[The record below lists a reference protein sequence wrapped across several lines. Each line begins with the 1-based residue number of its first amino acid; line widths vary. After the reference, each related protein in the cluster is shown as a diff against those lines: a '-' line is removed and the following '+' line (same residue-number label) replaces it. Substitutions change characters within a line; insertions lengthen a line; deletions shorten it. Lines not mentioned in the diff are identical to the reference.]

1 MTEKT
6 GAAMNR
12 KITVREI
19 AEHCGVSM
27 ATVSRAINGNSYVSP
42 ELRKKIREYLEDIG
56 WEPRNLPG
64 KRQNELEPEV
74 VVIASLE
81 LLDHLESARELKL
94 LVNELYHAG
103 FQPVL
108 RLGHR
113 SESLRSCLET
123 RPELVVLNGFSDRLY
138 EDVKRLQEAGIRVVG
153 LGEAH
158 ACPCPLVMSDHRSAG
173 REAAETLR
181 KRGARRIALFAMM
194 GAQAHPEELEK
205 IYSRSAKIIRGIR
218 EVFPAFDPAADAVS
232 DCFGDLTEFK
242 RMLASGL
249 YDGWVLG
256 DSRRLE
262 EMIAQAGEFQVM
274 ESRVVLLQ
282 VHALTPVPSI
292 CLKVLAE
299 NELGRIRTLLELIQ
313 RPAGDPARSVVVP
326 YLGTRGGR
334 RRAKVG
340 AGSGRGGVE
349 F

>member
-1 MTEKT
+1 
-6 GAAMNR
+6 MNR

-64 KRQNELEPEV
+64 TRQNGLEPEV
-74 VVIASLE
+74 AVIASLE
-81 LLDHLESARELKL
+81 LLDHPESARELKL
-94 LVNELYHAG
+94 LVSELYLAG
-103 FQPVL
+103 FRPVL

-113 SESLRSCLET
+113 SESLRRCLET
-123 RPELVVLNGFSDRLY
+123 RPDLVVLNGFSDRLY
-138 EDVKRLQEAGIRVVG
+138 EDVKRLQETGVRVVG

-158 ACPCPLVMSDHRSAG
+158 AAPCPLVMSDHFAAG

-181 KRGARRIALFAMM
+181 KHGARRIALFAMM
-194 GAQAHPEELEK
+194 GAQPHPEDLKK

-218 EVFPAFDPAADAVS
+218 EVFPEFDPAADAVS

-242 RMLASGL
+242 RMFSSRC

-256 DSRRLE
+256 DARRLE
-262 EMIAQAGEFQVM
+262 EMVAQAGEFQVM

-282 VHALTPVPSI
+282 THALSPVPSI

-299 NELGRIRTLLELIQ
+299 NELARIRKLLELIQ
-313 RPAGDPARSVVVP
+313 RPAGNAERSVYVP
-326 YLGTRGGR
+326 YLGTRCGR
-334 RRAKVG
+334 KQQK
-340 AGSGRGGVE
+340 SE
-349 F
+349 EEKQK

>member
-56 WEPRNLPG
+56 WVPRNLPG
-64 KRQNELEPEV
+64 TRQNGLEPEV
-74 VVIASLE
+74 AVIASLE
-81 LLDHLESARELKL
+81 LLDHPESARELKL
-94 LVNELYHAG
+94 LVSELYLAG
-103 FQPVL
+103 FRPVL

-194 GAQAHPEELEK
+194 GAQPHPEDLGK

-262 EMIAQAGEFQVM
+262 EMIAQVGEFQVM

>member
-1 MTEKT
+1 
-6 GAAMNR
+6 
-12 KITVREI
+12 
-19 AEHCGVSM
+19 
-27 ATVSRAINGNSYVSP
+27 
-42 ELRKKIREYLEDIG
+42 
-56 WEPRNLPG
+56 
-64 KRQNELEPEV
+64 
-74 VVIASLE
+74 
-81 LLDHLESARELKL
+81 
-94 LVNELYHAG
+94 
-103 FQPVL
+103 
-108 RLGHR
+108 
-113 SESLRSCLET
+113 
-123 RPELVVLNGFSDRLY
+123 
-138 EDVKRLQEAGIRVVG
+138 
-153 LGEAH
+153 
-158 ACPCPLVMSDHRSAG
+158 MSDHRSAG

-242 RMLASGL
+242 RMFSTGC
-249 YDGWVLG
+249 YDGGVLG

-262 EMIAQAGEFQVM
+262 EMIAQVGEFQVM

-299 NELGRIRTLLELIQ
+299 NELGRIRTLLEFIQ

>member
-1 MTEKT
+1 
-6 GAAMNR
+6 MNR

-64 KRQNELEPEV
+64 MRQNGLEPEV
-74 VVIASLE
+74 AVIASLE
-81 LLDHLESARELKL
+81 LLDHPESARELKL
-94 LVNELYHAG
+94 LVSELYLAG
-103 FQPVL
+103 FRPVL

-113 SESLRSCLET
+113 SESLRRCLET
-123 RPELVVLNGFSDRLY
+123 RPDLVVLNGFSDRLY
-138 EDVKRLQEAGIRVVG
+138 EDVKRLQETGIRVVG

-158 ACPCPLVMSDHRSAG
+158 AAPCPLVMSDHFAAG

-181 KRGARRIALFAMM
+181 KHGARRIALFAMM
-194 GAQAHPEELEK
+194 GAQPHPEDLGK

-218 EVFPAFDPAADAVS
+218 EVFPEFDPAADAVS

-242 RMLASGL
+242 RMLSSGC

-256 DSRRLE
+256 DARRLE
-262 EMIAQAGEFQVM
+262 EMVAQAGEFQVM

-282 VHALTPVPSI
+282 THALSPVPSI

-299 NELGRIRTLLELIQ
+299 NELARIRKLLELIQ
-313 RPAGDPARSVVVP
+313 RPVGNAERSVSVP
-326 YLGTRGGR
+326 YLGTRCGGR
-334 RRAKVG
+334 RRMKG
-340 AGSGRGGVE
+340 NSDSDPGKLEG
-349 F
+349 

>member
-1 MTEKT
+1 M
-6 GAAMNR
+6 
-12 KITVREI
+12 
-19 AEHCGVSM
+19 
-27 ATVSRAINGNSYVSP
+27 
-42 ELRKKIREYLEDIG
+42 
-56 WEPRNLPG
+56 
-64 KRQNELEPEV
+64 
-74 VVIASLE
+74 
-81 LLDHLESARELKL
+81 
-94 LVNELYHAG
+94 
-103 FQPVL
+103 
-108 RLGHR
+108 
-113 SESLRSCLET
+113 
-123 RPELVVLNGFSDRLY
+123 
-138 EDVKRLQEAGIRVVG
+138 
-153 LGEAH
+153 
-158 ACPCPLVMSDHRSAG
+158 
-173 REAAETLR
+173 
-181 KRGARRIALFAMM
+181 
-194 GAQAHPEELEK
+194 
-205 IYSRSAKIIRGIR
+205 
-218 EVFPAFDPAADAVS
+218 FPAFDPAADAVS

-262 EMIAQAGEFQVM
+262 EMIAQVGEFQVM

>member
-1 MTEKT
+1 
-6 GAAMNR
+6 MNR

-64 KRQNELEPEV
+64 TRPNGLEPEV
-74 VVIASLE
+74 AVIASLE
-81 LLDHLESARELKL
+81 LLDHPESARELKL
-94 LVNELYHAG
+94 LVSELYLAG
-103 FQPVL
+103 FRPVL

-113 SESLRSCLET
+113 SESLRRCLET
-123 RPELVVLNGFSDRLY
+123 RPDLVVLNGFSDRLY
-138 EDVKRLQEAGIRVVG
+138 EDVKRLQETGVRVVG

-158 ACPCPLVMSDHRSAG
+158 AAPCPLVMSDHFAAG

-181 KRGARRIALFAMM
+181 KHGARRIALFAMM
-194 GAQAHPEELEK
+194 GAQPHPEDLGK

-218 EVFPAFDPAADAVS
+218 EVFPEFDPAADAVS

-242 RMLASGL
+242 RMFSTGC

-256 DSRRLE
+256 DARRLE
-262 EMIAQAGEFQVM
+262 EMVAQAGEFQVM

-282 VHALTPVPSI
+282 THALSPVPSI

>member
-1 MTEKT
+1 
-6 GAAMNR
+6 MNR

-27 ATVSRAINGNSYVSP
+27 ATVSRAINGNSYVGP
-42 ELRKKIREYLEDIG
+42 ELRRKIREYLEDVG
-56 WEPRNLPG
+56 WEPRNLSEKIQG
-64 KRQNELEPEV
+64 RLNPEV
-74 VVIASLE
+74 VVVASLN
-81 LLDHLESARELKL
+81 LLDQLDSARELKL
-94 LVNELYHAG
+94 LLTELHRVG
-103 FQPVL
+103 FHSSL

-113 SESLRSCLET
+113 SESLRRCLEE
-123 RPELVVLNGFSDRLY
+123 RPALVVLNGFSDRLR
-138 EDVKRLQEAGIRVVG
+138 EDVKKLRDAGIRVVG
-153 LGEAH
+153 IGETNDS
-158 ACPCPLVMSDHRSAG
+158 PCPLVMSDHRSAG

-262 EMIAQAGEFQVM
+262 EMIAQVGEFQVM

>member
-1 MTEKT
+1 
-6 GAAMNR
+6 MNR

-64 KRQNELEPEV
+64 KRQNGLEPEV

-123 RPELVVLNGFSDRLY
+123 RPDLVVLNGFSDRLY
-138 EDVKRLQEAGIRVVG
+138 EDVKRLREAGIRVVG
-153 LGEAH
+153 LGEARVS
-158 ACPCPLVMSDHRSAG
+158 PCPLVMSDHSAAG

-181 KRGARRIALFAMM
+181 KHGARRIALFAMM
-194 GAQAHPEELEK
+194 GAQPHPEDLEK

-218 EVFPAFDPAADAVS
+218 EVFPEFDPAADAVS

-242 RMLASGL
+242 RMLSSGR

-262 EMIAQAGEFQVM
+262 EMVAQAGEFQVM

-282 VHALTPVPSI
+282 THALTPAPSI
-292 CLKVLAE
+292 CRKVLAE
-299 NELGRIRTLLELIQ
+299 NELARIRKLLELIQ
-313 RPAGDPARSVVVP
+313 RPAGDAERSVYVP
-326 YLGTRGGR
+326 YLGTRCGR
-334 RRAKVG
+334 RRAKADADPNPG
-340 AGSGRGGVE
+340 ELE